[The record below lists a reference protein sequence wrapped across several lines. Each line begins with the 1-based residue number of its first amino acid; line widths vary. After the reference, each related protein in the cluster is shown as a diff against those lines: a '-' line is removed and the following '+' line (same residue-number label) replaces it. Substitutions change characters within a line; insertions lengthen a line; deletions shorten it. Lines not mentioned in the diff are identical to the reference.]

1 MKKGTK
7 EKTKL
12 FDGTVRRLI
21 KEAKPI
27 RRWIALSCVLS
38 CGIIACAV
46 LGPKLLGELIDKLFA
61 YEAGGRVGTVTQT
74 LLPGILILFGI
85 YTAQGGITYANSAM
99 LSKAVSRFFT
109 CTLRIRISDKL
120 QRLPV
125 SYMDKTPTG
134 DIIDRM
140 QEDVS
145 TMGNTIHGVME
156 MLMTGFLQ
164 IAAVSVTMFLQDWRL
179 ALIVLVLTPASLLLS
194 SKLAA
199 RSEKLWD
206 KSFHCFG
213 KMYSAVEEGYTNF
226 PATKAFNL
234 EKYLEDKHDKINAE
248 HQDVAF
254 KAYFY
259 ADIVQPIITFTNAL
273 SYILIALAG
282 GWLIVSN
289 SGVTVGTVVTIIFFA
304 KQFSQPLE
312 RIANSFAQMQQAK
325 AASKRVFALMDL
337 EEEDRPQTEIK
348 KVTGE
353 IRFEHV
359 DFSYDP
365 AQPLIRDLNVEV
377 KPGQNVAIV
386 GPTGAGKTTIVNLL
400 MRFYDIQNGRI
411 LIDGKDISA
420 LSRDSTRDL
429 FGMVLQDTWLFKGT
443 IAENVAYGKPDA
455 TREEII
461 AACDRAYCDHFIRT
475 LPQGYDTVISED
487 TNTISAGQKQLLT
500 IARALLADRQLLILD
515 EATSNVDTRTEILI
529 QKAMDKLMKGRTCF
543 VIAHRLSTIVDSDL
557 ILVIRD
563 GQIVEQ
569 GTHDALLAQKGF
581 YHEIY
586 KSQYAI

>member
-1 MKKGTK
+1 MKK

-12 FDGTVRRLI
+12 FDGTVRRLMQ
-21 KEAKPI
+21 EAKPI
-27 RRWIALSCVLS
+27 RWWIALSCLLS
-38 CGIIACAV
+38 CGIIVCAV
-46 LGPKLLGELIDKLFA
+46 LGPKFLGDLIDKLFA
-61 YEAGGRVGTVTQT
+61 FEQNGRQGKVTDT
-74 LLPGILILFGI
+74 LLPGLLTLLAI
-85 YTAQGGITYANSAM
+85 YAGQMIVTYANSAM
-99 LSKAVSRFFT
+99 LSNAVSRFFT
-109 CTLRIRISDKL
+109 CTIRIRISDKL

-134 DIIDRM
+134 DIIDRI

-145 TMGNTIHGVME
+145 TMGNTIHTIVE

-164 IAAVSVTMFLQDWRL
+164 IIAVSVTMFLSDWRL
-179 ALIVLVLTPASLLLS
+179 ALIVVLLTPASLLLS
-194 SKLAA
+194 SKLAS
-199 RSEKLWD
+199 RSEKYWD
-206 KSFHCFG
+206 KSFHYFG
-213 KMYSAVEEGYTNF
+213 RMYSAVEEGYTNF

-234 EKYLEDKHDKINAE
+234 ENYIVAKHDKINAE

-254 KAYFY
+254 KGYFY

-273 SYILIALAG
+273 AYILIALAG
-282 GWLIVSN
+282 GWLIVSG
-289 SGVTVGTVVTIIFFA
+289 SGVSVGTVVTIIFFA

-312 RIANSFAQMQQAK
+312 RLANSFAHMQQAK
-325 AASKRVFALMDL
+325 AASKRVFTILDM
-337 EEEDRPQTEIK
+337 EEEEHPEGTIS
-348 KVTGE
+348 KVDGN

-359 DFSYDP
+359 DFSYREDH
-365 AQPLIRDLNVEV
+365 PLIRDLTVDV
-377 KPGQNVAIV
+377 KPGRNVAIV

-400 MRFYDIQNGRI
+400 MRFYDIQGGRI
-411 LIDGKDISA
+411 LIDGQDISK
-420 LSRDSTRDL
+420 LSRESTRDL

-443 IAENVAYGKPDA
+443 VAENVAYGKPDA

-475 LPQGYDTVISED
+475 LPQGYDTIISED
-487 TNTISAGQKQLLT
+487 TTTISAGQKQLLT

-543 VIAHRLSTIVDSDL
+543 VIAHRLSTIVDSDI

-569 GTHDALLAQKGF
+569 GKHQELLDKKGF
-581 YHEIY
+581 YYEIY
-586 KSQYAI
+586 SSQYAI

>member
-1 MKKGTK
+1 MKK

-12 FDGTVRRLI
+12 FDGTVRRLMQ
-21 KEAKPI
+21 EAKPI
-27 RRWIALSCVLS
+27 RWWIALSCLLS
-38 CGIIACAV
+38 CGIIVCAV
-46 LGPKLLGELIDKLFA
+46 LGPKFLGDLIDKLFA
-61 YEAGGRVGTVTQT
+61 FEQNGRQGKVTDT
-74 LLPGILILFGI
+74 LLPGLLILLAI
-85 YTAQGGITYANSAM
+85 YAGQMVVTYANSAM
-99 LSKAVSRFFT
+99 LSNAVSRFFT
-109 CTLRIRISDKL
+109 CTIRIRISDKL

-134 DIIDRM
+134 DIIDRI

-145 TMGNTIHGVME
+145 TMGNTIHTIVE

-164 IAAVSVTMFLQDWRL
+164 IIAVSVTMFLADWRL
-179 ALIVLVLTPASLLLS
+179 ALIVVLLTPASLLLS
-194 SKLAA
+194 SKLAS
-199 RSEKLWD
+199 RSEKYWD
-206 KSFHCFG
+206 KSFHYFG
-213 KMYSAVEEGYTNF
+213 RMYSAVEEGYTNF

-234 EKYLEDKHDKINAE
+234 ETYIVGKHDKINAE

-254 KAYFY
+254 KGYFY

-273 SYILIALAG
+273 AYILIALAG
-282 GWLIVSN
+282 GWLIVSG
-289 SGVTVGTVVTIIFFA
+289 SGVSVGTVVTIIFFA

-312 RIANSFAQMQQAK
+312 RLANSFAHMQQAK
-325 AASKRVFALMDL
+325 AASKRVFTILDM
-337 EEEDRPQTEIK
+337 EEEEHPEGTIS
-348 KVTGE
+348 KVDGN

-359 DFSYDP
+359 DFSYREDH
-365 AQPLIRDLNVEV
+365 PLIRDLTVDV
-377 KPGQNVAIV
+377 KPGRNVAIV

-400 MRFYDIQNGRI
+400 MRFYDIQGGRI
-411 LIDGKDISA
+411 LIDGQDISK
-420 LSRDSTRDL
+420 LSRESTRDL

-443 IAENVAYGKPDA
+443 VAENVAYGKPDA

-475 LPQGYDTVISED
+475 LPQGYDTIISED
-487 TNTISAGQKQLLT
+487 TTTISAGQKQLLT

-543 VIAHRLSTIVDSDL
+543 VIAHRLSTIVDSDI

-569 GTHDALLAQKGF
+569 GKHQELLDKKGF
-581 YHEIY
+581 YYEIY
-586 KSQYAI
+586 SSQYAI

>member
-1 MKKGTK
+1 MKK

-12 FDGTVRRLI
+12 FDGTVRRLMQ
-21 KEAKPI
+21 EAKPI
-27 RRWIALSCVLS
+27 RWWIALSCLLS
-38 CGIIACAV
+38 CGIIVCAV
-46 LGPKLLGELIDKLFA
+46 LGPKFLGDLIDKLFA
-61 YEAGGRVGTVTQT
+61 FEQNGRQGKVTDT
-74 LLPGILILFGI
+74 LLPGLLILLAI
-85 YTAQGGITYANSAM
+85 YAGQMVVTYANSAM
-99 LSKAVSRFFT
+99 LSNAVSRFFT
-109 CTLRIRISDKL
+109 CTIRIRISDKL

-134 DIIDRM
+134 DIIDRI

-145 TMGNTIHGVME
+145 TMGNTIHTIVE

-164 IAAVSVTMFLQDWRL
+164 IIAVSVTMFLADWRL
-179 ALIVLVLTPASLLLS
+179 ALIVVLLTPASLLLS
-194 SKLAA
+194 SKLAS
-199 RSEKLWD
+199 RSEKYWD
-206 KSFHCFG
+206 KSFHYFG
-213 KMYSAVEEGYTNF
+213 RMYSAVEEGYTNF

-234 EKYLEDKHDKINAE
+234 ETYIVGKHDKINAE

-254 KAYFY
+254 KGYFY

-273 SYILIALAG
+273 AYILIALAG
-282 GWLIVSN
+282 GWLIVSG
-289 SGVTVGTVVTIIFFA
+289 SGVSVGTVVTIIFFA

-312 RIANSFAQMQQAK
+312 RLANSFAHMQQAK
-325 AASKRVFALMDL
+325 AASKRVFTILDM
-337 EEEDRPQTEIK
+337 EEEEHPEGTIS
-348 KVTGE
+348 KVDGN

-359 DFSYDP
+359 DFSYREDH
-365 AQPLIRDLNVEV
+365 PLIRDLTVDV
-377 KPGQNVAIV
+377 KPGRNVAIV

-400 MRFYDIQNGRI
+400 MRFYDIQGGRI
-411 LIDGKDISA
+411 LIDGQDISK
-420 LSRDSTRDL
+420 LSRESTRDL

-443 IAENVAYGKPDA
+443 VAENVAYGKPDA

-475 LPQGYDTVISED
+475 LPQGYDTIISED
-487 TNTISAGQKQLLT
+487 TTTISAGQKQLLT

-543 VIAHRLSTIVDSDL
+543 VIAHRLSTIVDSDV

-569 GTHDALLAQKGF
+569 GKHQELLDKKGF
-581 YHEIY
+581 YYEIY
-586 KSQYAI
+586 SSQYAI

>member
-1 MKKGTK
+1 MKKK

-12 FDGTVRRLI
+12 FDSTVRRLMQ
-21 KEAKPI
+21 EAKPI
-27 RRWIALSCVLS
+27 RWWIVLSCVLS
-38 CGIIACAV
+38 CIIIACAV
-46 LGPKLLGELIDKLFA
+46 AGPKLLGELVDRLFA
-61 YEAGGRVGTVTQT
+61 FEDGGRQGTVTDT
-74 LLPGILILFGI
+74 LLPGIFVLLGI
-85 YTAQGGITYANSAM
+85 YGAQALVTYGNSFL
-99 LSKAVSRFFT
+99 LSNAVSRFFT

-120 QRLPV
+120 QRLSV

-145 TMGNTIHGVME
+145 TMGNTIHTIVE

-164 IAAVSVTMFLQDWRL
+164 ILAVSVTMFLQDWRL
-179 ALIVLVLTPASLLLS
+179 ALIVVLLTPLSLLLS
-194 SKLAA
+194 SKLAS
-199 RSEKLWD
+199 RSESLWD

-213 KMYSAVEEGYTNF
+213 KMYAAVEEGYTNF

-234 EKYLEDKHDKINAE
+234 ESYLEQRHDKINAE
-248 HQDVAF
+248 HQEVAF
-254 KAYFY
+254 KAYFC
-259 ADIVQPIITFTNAL
+259 ADIVQPIITFSNAL
-273 SYILIALAG
+273 AYILIALAG
-282 GWLIVSN
+282 GWLIVSG

-325 AASKRVFALMDL
+325 AASKRVFTLLDL
-337 EEEDRPQTEIK
+337 PEEEQAEQSVDEVK
-348 KVTGE
+348 GN
-353 IRFEHV
+353 IRFDHV

-365 AQPLIRDLNVEV
+365 DKPLIRDLNLDV
-377 KPGQNVAIV
+377 KPGQNVAVV

-400 MRFYDIQNGRI
+400 MRFYDIQRGRI
-411 LIDGKDISA
+411 FIDGQDIST
-420 LSRDSTRDL
+420 LSRDSVRNL
-429 FGMVLQDTWLFKGT
+429 FGMVLQETWLFKGT
-443 IAENVAYGKPDA
+443 VAENVAYGKPDA

-529 QKAMDKLMKGRTCF
+529 QKAMDKLMRGRTCF

-557 ILVIRD
+557 ILVLRD

-569 GTHDALLAQKGF
+569 GTHQTLLDKQGF
-581 YHEIY
+581 YAEIY

>member
-1 MKKGTK
+1 MKK
-7 EKTKL
+7 EKTGL

-21 KEAKPI
+21 REAKPI
-27 RRWIALSCVLS
+27 RRWIALSCLLS
-38 CGIIACAV
+38 VGIIICAV
-46 LGPKLLGELIDKLFA
+46 LGPKFLGELIDKLFA
-61 YEAGGRVGTVTQT
+61 FEQGGRQGKVTDTLIPGLVT
-74 LLPGILILFGI
+74 LLAI
-85 YTAQGGITYANSAM
+85 YAGQMVVTYANSAM

-109 CTLRIRISDKL
+109 CTIRIRISDKL

-134 DIIDRM
+134 DIIDRI

-145 TMGNTIHGVME
+145 TMGNTIHTIVE

-164 IAAVSVTMFLQDWRL
+164 ILAVSVTMFLSDWRL
-179 ALIVLVLTPASLLLS
+179 ALIVVLLTPASLLLS
-194 SKLAA
+194 SKLAS
-199 RSEKLWD
+199 RSEKYWD
-206 KSFHCFG
+206 KSFHYFG
-213 KMYSAVEEGYTNF
+213 RMYSAVEEGYTNF

-234 EKYLEDKHDKINAE
+234 ENYIVGKHDKINAE

-254 KAYFY
+254 KGYFY

-273 SYILIALAG
+273 AYILIALAG
-282 GWLIVSN
+282 GWLIVSG
-289 SGVTVGTVVTIIFFA
+289 SGVSVGTVVTIILFA

-312 RIANSFAQMQQAK
+312 RLANSFAHMQQAK
-325 AASKRVFALMDL
+325 AASKRVFTILDM
-337 EEEDRPQTEIK
+337 EEEKQPEGTIRDVK
-348 KVTGE
+348 GN

-359 DFSYDP
+359 DFSYREDH
-365 AQPLIRDLNVEV
+365 PLIRDLTVDV

-400 MRFYDIQNGRI
+400 MRFYDIRGGRI
-411 LIDGKDISA
+411 LIDGQDISK
-420 LSRDSTRDL
+420 LSRESTRDL

-443 IAENVAYGKPDA
+443 VAENVAYGKPDA

-487 TNTISAGQKQLLT
+487 TTTISAGQKQLLT

-569 GTHDALLAQKGF
+569 GKHQELLDKKGF
-581 YHEIY
+581 YYEIY
-586 KSQYAI
+586 SSQYAI

>member
-1 MKKGTK
+1 MKK

-12 FDGTVRRLI
+12 FDGTVRRLMQ
-21 KEAKPI
+21 EAKPI
-27 RRWIALSCVLS
+27 RWWIALSCLLS
-38 CGIIACAV
+38 CGIIVCAV
-46 LGPKLLGELIDKLFA
+46 LGPKFLGDLIDKLFA
-61 YEAGGRVGTVTQT
+61 FEQNGRQGKVTDT
-74 LLPGILILFGI
+74 LLPGLLILLAI
-85 YTAQGGITYANSAM
+85 YAGQMVVTYANSAM

-109 CTLRIRISDKL
+109 CTIRIRISDKL

-134 DIIDRM
+134 DIIDRI

-145 TMGNTIHGVME
+145 TMGNTIHTIVE

-164 IAAVSVTMFLQDWRL
+164 IIAVSVTMFLADWRL
-179 ALIVLVLTPASLLLS
+179 ALIVVLLTPASLLLS
-194 SKLAA
+194 SKLAS
-199 RSEKLWD
+199 RSEKYWD
-206 KSFHCFG
+206 KSFHYFG
-213 KMYSAVEEGYTNF
+213 RMYSAVEEGYTNF

-234 EKYLEDKHDKINAE
+234 ETYIVGKHDKINAE

-254 KAYFY
+254 KGYFY

-273 SYILIALAG
+273 AYILIALAG
-282 GWLIVSN
+282 GWLIVSG
-289 SGVTVGTVVTIIFFA
+289 SGVSVGTVVTIIFFA

-312 RIANSFAQMQQAK
+312 RLANSFAHMQQAK
-325 AASKRVFALMDL
+325 AASKRVFTILDM
-337 EEEDRPQTEIK
+337 EEEEHPEGTIS
-348 KVTGE
+348 KVDGN

-359 DFSYDP
+359 DFSYREDH
-365 AQPLIRDLNVEV
+365 PLIRDLTVDV
-377 KPGQNVAIV
+377 KPGRNVAIV

-400 MRFYDIQNGRI
+400 MRFYDIQGGRI
-411 LIDGKDISA
+411 LIDGQDISK
-420 LSRDSTRDL
+420 LSRESTRDL

-443 IAENVAYGKPDA
+443 VAENVAYGKPDA

-475 LPQGYDTVISED
+475 LPQGYDTIISED
-487 TNTISAGQKQLLT
+487 TTTISAGQKQLLT

-543 VIAHRLSTIVDSDL
+543 VIAHRLSTIVDSDI

-569 GTHDALLAQKGF
+569 GKHQELLDKKGF
-581 YHEIY
+581 YYEIY
-586 KSQYAI
+586 SSQYAI

>member
-1 MKKGTK
+1 MKK

-12 FDGTVRRLI
+12 FDGTVRRLMQ
-21 KEAKPI
+21 EAKPI
-27 RRWIALSCVLS
+27 RWWIALSCLLS
-38 CGIIACAV
+38 CGIIVCAV
-46 LGPKLLGELIDKLFA
+46 LGPKFLGDLIDKLFA
-61 YEAGGRVGTVTQT
+61 FEQNGRQGKVTDTLIPGLLT
-74 LLPGILILFGI
+74 LLAI
-85 YTAQGGITYANSAM
+85 YAGQMIVTYANSAM
-99 LSKAVSRFFT
+99 LSNAVSRFFT
-109 CTLRIRISDKL
+109 CTIRIRISDKL

-134 DIIDRM
+134 DIIDRI

-145 TMGNTIHGVME
+145 TMGNTIHTIVE

-164 IAAVSVTMFLQDWRL
+164 IIAVSVTMFLADWRL
-179 ALIVLVLTPASLLLS
+179 ALIVVLLTPASLLLS
-194 SKLAA
+194 SKLAS
-199 RSEKLWD
+199 RSEKYWD
-206 KSFHCFG
+206 RSFHYFG
-213 KMYSAVEEGYTNF
+213 RMYSAVEEGYTNF

-234 EKYLEDKHDKINAE
+234 ENYIVAKHDKINAE

-254 KAYFY
+254 KGYFY

-273 SYILIALAG
+273 AYILIALAG
-282 GWLIVSN
+282 GWLIVSG
-289 SGVTVGTVVTIIFFA
+289 SGVSVGTVVTIIFFA

-312 RIANSFAQMQQAK
+312 RLANSFAHMQQAK
-325 AASKRVFALMDL
+325 AASKRVFTILDM
-337 EEEDRPQTEIK
+337 EEEEHPEGTIS
-348 KVTGE
+348 KVDGN

-359 DFSYDP
+359 DFSYREDH
-365 AQPLIRDLNVEV
+365 PLIRDLTVDV

-400 MRFYDIQNGRI
+400 MRFYDIQGGRI
-411 LIDGKDISA
+411 LIDGQDISK
-420 LSRDSTRDL
+420 LSRESTRDL

-443 IAENVAYGKPDA
+443 VAENVAYGKPDA

-487 TNTISAGQKQLLT
+487 TTTISAGQKQLLT

-543 VIAHRLSTIVDSDL
+543 VIAHRLSTIVDSDI

-563 GQIVEQ
+563 GRIVEQ
-569 GTHDALLAQKGF
+569 GKHQELLDKKGF
-581 YHEIY
+581 YYEIY
-586 KSQYAI
+586 SSQYAI

>member
-1 MKKGTK
+1 MKK

-12 FDGTVRRLI
+12 FDGTVRRLMQ
-21 KEAKPI
+21 EAKPI
-27 RRWIALSCVLS
+27 RWWIALSCLLS
-38 CGIIACAV
+38 CGIIVCAV
-46 LGPKLLGELIDKLFA
+46 LGPKFLGDLIDKLFA
-61 YEAGGRVGTVTQT
+61 FEQNGRQGKVTDT
-74 LLPGILILFGI
+74 LLPGLLILLAI
-85 YTAQGGITYANSAM
+85 YAGQMVVTYANSAM

-109 CTLRIRISDKL
+109 CTIRIRISDKL

-134 DIIDRM
+134 DIIDRI

-145 TMGNTIHGVME
+145 TMGNTIHTIVE

-164 IAAVSVTMFLQDWRL
+164 IIAVSVTMFLADWRL
-179 ALIVLVLTPASLLLS
+179 ALIVVLLTPASLLLS
-194 SKLAA
+194 SKLAS
-199 RSEKLWD
+199 RSEKYWD
-206 KSFHCFG
+206 KSFHYFG
-213 KMYSAVEEGYTNF
+213 RMYSAVEEGYTNF

-234 EKYLEDKHDKINAE
+234 ETYIVGKHDKINAE

-254 KAYFY
+254 KGYFY

-273 SYILIALAG
+273 AYILIALAG
-282 GWLIVSN
+282 GWLIVSG
-289 SGVTVGTVVTIIFFA
+289 SGVSVGTVVTIIFFA

-312 RIANSFAQMQQAK
+312 RLANSFAHMQQAK
-325 AASKRVFALMDL
+325 AASKRVFTILDM
-337 EEEDRPQTEIK
+337 EEEEHPEGTISE
-348 KVTGE
+348 VSGN

-359 DFSYDP
+359 DFSYREDH
-365 AQPLIRDLNVEV
+365 PLIRDLTVDV
-377 KPGQNVAIV
+377 KPGRNVAIV

-400 MRFYDIQNGRI
+400 MRFYDIQGGRI
-411 LIDGKDISA
+411 LIDGQDISK
-420 LSRDSTRDL
+420 LSRESTRDL

-443 IAENVAYGKPDA
+443 VAENVAYGKPDA

-475 LPQGYDTVISED
+475 LPQGYDTIISED
-487 TNTISAGQKQLLT
+487 TTTISAGQKQLLT

-543 VIAHRLSTIVDSDL
+543 VIAHRLSTIVDSDV

-569 GTHDALLAQKGF
+569 GKHQELLDKKGF
-581 YHEIY
+581 YYEIY
-586 KSQYAI
+586 SSQYAI

>member
-1 MKKGTK
+1 MKK

-12 FDGTVRRLI
+12 FDGTVRRLMQ
-21 KEAKPI
+21 EAKPI
-27 RRWIALSCVLS
+27 RWWIALSCLLS
-38 CGIIACAV
+38 CGIIVCAV
-46 LGPKLLGELIDKLFA
+46 LGPKFLGDLIDKLFA
-61 YEAGGRVGTVTQT
+61 FEQNGRQGKVTDTLIPGLLT
-74 LLPGILILFGI
+74 LLAI
-85 YTAQGGITYANSAM
+85 YAGQMIVTYANSAM
-99 LSKAVSRFFT
+99 LSNAVSRFFT
-109 CTLRIRISDKL
+109 CTIRIRISDKL

-134 DIIDRM
+134 DIIDRI

-145 TMGNTIHGVME
+145 TMGNTIHTIVE

-164 IAAVSVTMFLQDWRL
+164 IIAVSVTMFLADWRL
-179 ALIVLVLTPASLLLS
+179 ALIVVLLTPASLLLS
-194 SKLAA
+194 SKLAS
-199 RSEKLWD
+199 RSEKYWD
-206 KSFHCFG
+206 RSFHYFG
-213 KMYSAVEEGYTNF
+213 RMYSAVEEGYTNF

-234 EKYLEDKHDKINAE
+234 ENYIVAKHDKINAE

-254 KAYFY
+254 KGYFY

-273 SYILIALAG
+273 AYILIALAG
-282 GWLIVSN
+282 GWLIVSG
-289 SGVTVGTVVTIIFFA
+289 SGVSVGTVVTIIFFA

-312 RIANSFAQMQQAK
+312 RLANSFAHMQQAK
-325 AASKRVFALMDL
+325 AASKRVFTILDM
-337 EEEDRPQTEIK
+337 EEEEHPEGTIS
-348 KVTGE
+348 KVDGN

-359 DFSYDP
+359 DFSYREDH
-365 AQPLIRDLNVEV
+365 PLIRDLTVDV

-400 MRFYDIQNGRI
+400 MRFYDIQGGRI
-411 LIDGKDISA
+411 LIDGQDISK
-420 LSRDSTRDL
+420 LSRESTRDL

-443 IAENVAYGKPDA
+443 VAENVAYGKPDA

-487 TNTISAGQKQLLT
+487 TTTISAGQKQLLT

-543 VIAHRLSTIVDSDL
+543 VIAHRLSTIVDSDV

-569 GTHDALLAQKGF
+569 GRHQELLDKKGF
-581 YHEIY
+581 YYEIY
-586 KSQYAI
+586 SSQYAI

>member
-1 MKKGTK
+1 MKK

-12 FDGTVRRLI
+12 FDGTVRRLMQ
-21 KEAKPI
+21 EAKPI
-27 RRWIALSCVLS
+27 RWWIALSCLLS
-38 CGIIACAV
+38 CGIIVCAV
-46 LGPKLLGELIDKLFA
+46 LGPKFLGDLIDKLFA
-61 YEAGGRVGTVTQT
+61 FEQNGRQGKVTDT
-74 LLPGILILFGI
+74 LLPGLLILLAI
-85 YTAQGGITYANSAM
+85 YAGQMVVTYANSAM
-99 LSKAVSRFFT
+99 LSNAVSRFFT
-109 CTLRIRISDKL
+109 CTIRIRISDKL

-134 DIIDRM
+134 DIIDRI

-145 TMGNTIHGVME
+145 TMGNTIHTIVE

-164 IAAVSVTMFLQDWRL
+164 IIAVSVTMFLADWRL
-179 ALIVLVLTPASLLLS
+179 ALIVVLLTPASLLLS
-194 SKLAA
+194 SKLAS
-199 RSEKLWD
+199 RSEKYWD
-206 KSFHCFG
+206 KSFHYFG
-213 KMYSAVEEGYTNF
+213 RMYSAVEEGYTNF

-234 EKYLEDKHDKINAE
+234 ETYIVGKHDKINAE

-254 KAYFY
+254 KGYFY

-273 SYILIALAG
+273 AYILIALAG
-282 GWLIVSN
+282 GWLIVSG
-289 SGVTVGTVVTIIFFA
+289 SGVSVGTVVTIIFFA

-312 RIANSFAQMQQAK
+312 RLANSFAHMQQAK
-325 AASKRVFALMDL
+325 AASKRVFTILDM
-337 EEEDRPQTEIK
+337 EEEEHPEGTIS
-348 KVTGE
+348 KVDGN

-359 DFSYDP
+359 DFSYREDH
-365 AQPLIRDLNVEV
+365 PLIRDLTVDV
-377 KPGQNVAIV
+377 KPGRNVAIV

-400 MRFYDIQNGRI
+400 MRFYDIRGGKI
-411 LIDGKDISA
+411 LIDGQDISK
-420 LSRDSTRDL
+420 LSRESTRDL

-443 IAENVAYGKPDA
+443 VAENVAYGKPDA

-475 LPQGYDTVISED
+475 LPQGYDTIISED
-487 TNTISAGQKQLLT
+487 TTTISAGQKQLLT

-543 VIAHRLSTIVDSDL
+543 VIAHRLSTIVDSDI

-569 GTHDALLAQKGF
+569 GKHQELLDKKGF
-581 YHEIY
+581 YYEIY
-586 KSQYAI
+586 SSQYAI